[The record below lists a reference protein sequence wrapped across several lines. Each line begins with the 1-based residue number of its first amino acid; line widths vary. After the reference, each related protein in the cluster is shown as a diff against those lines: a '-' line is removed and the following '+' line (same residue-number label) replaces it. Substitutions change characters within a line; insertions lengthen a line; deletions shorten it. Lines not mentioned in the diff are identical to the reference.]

1 MMVTREVQEEMEK
14 RLAHLVSRLSGLK
27 AESEENWKTIETAE
41 KTLLEMLNKR
51 DYDVAHY
58 FSDEAAKNAELR
70 IPEAGTMKLRADHQE
85 TEAFYL
91 NVSHQMHCML
101 GC

>member
-1 MMVTREVQEEMEK
+1 MQVTREIQEEMEK
-14 RLAHLVSRLSGLK
+14 RYAHLLSRLTGLK

-41 KTLLEMLNKR
+41 KTLLESLNKR

-58 FSDEAAKNAELR
+58 FSEEAAKNVSELR
-70 IPEAGTMKLRADHQE
+70 VPEAGTMKLRADHQE

-91 NVSHQMHCML
+91 NVNESI
-101 GC
+101 